1 MQTIVDSVMSQLKL
15 TPFRTPADLGHA
27 IRERRIALGLTQAEV
42 AMQSGVST
50 PTVSAI
56 ENGKETARIG
66 LVLQI
71 CRDLGLQL
79 TAER

>member
-1 MQTIVDSVMSQLKL
+1 MPETRLVSLM
-15 TPFRTPADLGHA
+15 TPADVGRA
-27 IRERRIALGLTQAEV
+27 IRDRRMALGLTQAEV

-79 TAER
+79 TAVS

>member
-1 MQTIVDSVMSQLKL
+1 MSHPSSELII
-15 TPFRTPADLGHA
+15 TAADLGRM
-27 IRERRIALGLTQAEV
+27 IRARRLELGLQQADV
-42 AMQSGVST
+42 AMQSGVSK

-71 CRDLGLQL
+71 CNDLGLQL
-79 TAER
+79 KIGS

>member
-1 MQTIVDSVMSQLKL
+1 MIPY
-15 TPFRTPADLGHA
+15 TPLLLQTPADLGRA
-27 IRERRIALGLTQAEV
+27 IRDRRLALGLTQADV

-79 TAER
+79 TAGV

>member
-1 MQTIVDSVMSQLKL
+1 MSSQTPHLLQSPI
-15 TPFRTPADLGHA
+15 DLGRA
-27 IRERRIALGLTQAEV
+27 IRERRLALGLTQAEV
-42 AMQSGVST
+42 AMQSGVSA

-79 TAER
+79 RAGD

>member
-1 MQTIVDSVMSQLKL
+1 MPKTSSRTITS
-15 TPFRTPADLGHA
+15 PEGLGRA
-27 IRERRIALGLTQAEV
+27 IRERRLELGLTQAEV

-56 ENGKETARIG
+56 ENGKETARLG

-71 CRDLGLQL
+71 CRDLGLHF
-79 TAER
+79 TVGS